1 MAAAAA
7 GKLNIGLGTVAG
19 DFKVRTP
26 TRIVATEGSLPHTT
40 HHGRVQKGMM
50 MQMACAVVDSRS
62 DLLIF

>member
-26 TRIVATEGSLPHTT
+26 TRIIATERSLLHSTL
-40 HHGRVQKGMM
+40 HGHVQKGMM
-50 MQMACAVVDSRS
+50 MQMACAVVDSRPGV
-62 DLLIF
+62 LIF